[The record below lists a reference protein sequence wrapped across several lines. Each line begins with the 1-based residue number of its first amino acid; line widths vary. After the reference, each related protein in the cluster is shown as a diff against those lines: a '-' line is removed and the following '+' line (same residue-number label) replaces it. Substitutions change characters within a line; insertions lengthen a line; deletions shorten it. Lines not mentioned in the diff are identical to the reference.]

1 MFIED
6 AVKIELKTSIAA
18 VLLNRKEHQKCYPQT
33 IFTLH
38 LDHL

>member
-18 VLLNRKEHQKCYPQT
+18 VLLNRKEHQCYPQT